1 MYKCERCQKTIEVD
15 QEYEEI
21 ATHLFHTSCYI
32 EGLVGA
38 IISSPFGYTVN
49 ISGQVIP
56 WSEQQYI
63 VEETLNKDGSIK
75 SRELKKING

>member
-21 ATHLFHTSCYI
+21 VTHFFHTSCYI

-38 IISSPFGYTVN
+38 IVSSPF
-49 ISGQVIP
+49 
-56 WSEQQYI
+56 
-63 VEETLNKDGSIK
+63 
-75 SRELKKING
+75 

>member
-38 IISSPFGYTVN
+38 IITAPFQSYH
-49 ISGQVIP
+49 I
-56 WSEQQYI
+56 
-63 VEETLNKDGSIK
+63 EETINKDGTI
-75 SRELKKING
+75 SREIVND